1 MTTTAR
7 RRQPPITI
15 RSAKAAA
22 RLALLTRDG
31 RSQAQVIE
39 EALDR
44 MPVPPVNDRQTI
56 VGEIAAILASVPRRA
71 YPSQTE
77 IDDALY
83 DENGL
88 PR

>member
-1 MTTTAR
+1 M
-7 RRQPPITI
+7 
-15 RSAKAAA
+15 
-22 RLALLTRDG
+22 
-31 RSQAQVIE
+31 IE
-39 EALDR
+39 EALER
-44 MPVPPVNDRQTI
+44 MPVPPANDRQTI